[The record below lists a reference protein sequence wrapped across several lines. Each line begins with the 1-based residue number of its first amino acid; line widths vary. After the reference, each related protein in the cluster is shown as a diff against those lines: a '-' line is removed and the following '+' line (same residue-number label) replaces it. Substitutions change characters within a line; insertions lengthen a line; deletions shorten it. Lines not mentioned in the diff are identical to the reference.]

1 MDCARILKDIFIK
14 YIYLSLMETFLL
26 LLLFTFDD
34 DDIDGLIRL
43 FKLGLIVELS
53 PLSIWGLIATRSK
66 LKSLW
71 FEKIN

>member
-14 YIYLSLMETFLL
+14 YIYLSRMETLLL

-53 PLSIWGLIATRSK
+53 PLSIWRIATRSK